1 MKNLIRKVLREY
13 TEPKVTIY
21 QISEDSPILKN
32 ILNEQGSSKNGFY
45 DDEGKKINI
54 NSVKRELVQYFKLH
68 YNLPSNNPSYFCGKF
83 NIKSDKC
90 LIKFRLENENSIR
103 DHFVERIYRL
113 SQPDYQIDG
122 KMYNKS
128 LVDPSKFEGIDL
140 FFDNTDNI
148 ISKIEEANTPI
159 KGRAP
164 WEKTRNKSFYMIK
177 LDNLFSIIFELN
189 KDSRENNMYNVIFVT
204 QLKGDEM
211 FNTPELRK
219 SIKIIV

>member
-45 DDEGKKINI
+45 DDEGNKINI
-54 NSVKRELVQYFKLH
+54 NSVKRELAQYFKLH

-90 LIKFRLENENSIR
+90 LIKFRLENEHSIR

-128 LVDPSKFEGIDL
+128 LVDPSKFEGINL
-140 FFDNTDNI
+140 FFDNIDNI

>member
-1 MKNLIRKVLREY
+1 MRDLIRQILREY
-13 TEPKVTIY
+13 TESKVTIY

-32 ILNEQGSSKNGFY
+32 ILNEQGGGKNVFY
-45 DDEGKKINI
+45 DNEGNKINI
-54 NSVKRELVQYFKLH
+54 NSVKKELVLYFRAH
-68 YNLPSNNPSYFCGKF
+68 YNLPSNKPNYFCAKF
-83 NIKSDKC
+83 NYKGDKC
-90 LIKFRLENENSIR
+90 LIKFRLENEHSIR

-113 SQPDYQIDG
+113 SHPDYKIGG

-128 LVDPSKFEGIDL
+128 LFDPSKFEGIDL

-159 KGRAP
+159 KGRTP

-177 LDNLFSIIFELN
+177 SENSFSIIFELN
-189 KDSRENNMYNVIFVT
+189 KDSIESNMYNVIFVT
-204 QLKGDEM
+204 QLKGNEM
-211 FNTPELRK
+211 FDTPELRK